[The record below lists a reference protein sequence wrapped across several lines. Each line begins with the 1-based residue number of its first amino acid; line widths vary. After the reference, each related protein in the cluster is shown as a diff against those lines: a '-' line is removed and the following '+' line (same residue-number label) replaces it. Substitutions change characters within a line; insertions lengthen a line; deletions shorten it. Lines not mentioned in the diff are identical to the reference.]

1 MKQVY
6 CELSESAMKFFKV
19 SSKYITYEI
28 DAEWPP
34 GSKQKIMDFSQ
45 RIWVEEGGHVFFL
58 KHRYSSPG
66 STVVDMKEFMWVKLK
81 SKAI

>member
-45 RIWVEEGGHVFFL
+45 RIWVEEGGHVF
-58 KHRYSSPG
+58 S
-66 STVVDMKEFMWVKLK
+66 
-81 SKAI
+81 